1 MAIKSDRIKVTLLI
15 LFNIIIT
22 NKCDGDFSD
31 KIDEPF
37 EQLQN
42 NSSEEQNNLNTYID
56 KLVTEELTNTTKEL
70 EDELNLSRDNLDKI
84 STTESVMKNVFEDT
98 FNASDENEYDDKNGD
113 ENVDNITT
121 YQDVTETTNSYNN
134 ADNVV
139 SNDASEDIYRNEGS
153 SRIDLTT
160 QPTTRSMESSEETS
174 SKPTDEDE
182 NSGQR
187 NPKTET
193 ENTGTQ
199 DTRIYDK
206 ARPLP
211 ALSKSSTLKSWLE
224 DSWLRPPAGILVPL
238 RPLALNRALGVW
250 NDLADEGL
258 NVTDIVIVGYD
269 SNGVSWRS
277 RHNLQPTSSG
287 SDKTV
292 SEALSKLLSKY
303 QGVYTDSN
311 NDGTMRAIA
320 SAAKLVPYDS
330 ALFVVTDKGPGD
342 PQRLP
347 LALRALVEKRLK
359 VYTIWTDPNHPS
371 PESELALQDLRN
383 ISSHT
388 EGEVLP
394 YSLQIAEDSS
404 SNLAAEAKLQQWEPI
419 VHMEPRRAK
428 LTKPD
433 DDMFDMLLVK
443 RGGDEATT
451 LGVPVENGVTALRI
465 LIEGTV
471 DHAVL
476 YPPSDA
482 PQIDIYN
489 QTSISMFS
497 PASKTGSLDPR
508 DVFLVFPGSTLNFD
522 TLSVLPATSLSE
534 DVSALIGMWHLS
546 VRCETCDYKL
556 SVSARTDLHF
566 YAEIVP
572 RDVLKLRVMG
582 PVASI
587 RESSLVDEYGTDLAK
602 IPFSYQPS
610 DSDHNKDNTMAD
622 IYTDISM
629 PSVTSSKVY
638 VKILGRDIHGE
649 PFVRLAGP
657 LNQQQAEVRMG
668 RSASIRFPESI
679 NDFEEIEIINSRM
692 YNGKIQYNDSNL
704 LPFERASS
712 LVVNQR
718 GSILTSVQVGLST
731 RLYGAPGDR
740 LQLYYEVTN
749 FREQAVRLTF
759 RAVGQLNFLTGINPE
774 AATIPSGQTVTVIV
788 SLLISQNSQAGARDF
803 INFTAFRQ
811 DEVSLSSYV
820 YVLNTGETLQDV
832 NSPEVR
838 HNFQGSCMGRQ
849 GTDCAEHL
857 WSASIFARDPVAGI
871 LRLTSSP
878 PGLVYSGNFISG
890 ARTEL
895 MATYSANCC
904 NPRVIVT
911 AVDAFRNV
919 NSYTIDISNYITGAA
934 VAAIT
939 LGVILGI
946 ILLVVII
953 FSIYY
958 CAKRRKE
965 SRELPT
971 YNTSRNIS

>member
-1 MAIKSDRIKVTLLI
+1 MALKSDRIKLTLLI

-31 KIDEPF
+31 RIDESF
-37 EQLQN
+37 GQLANDNYEDQPSPN
-42 NSSEEQNNLNTYID
+42 KDIGS
-56 KLVTEELTNTTKEL
+56 KLATEESTNSTKET
-70 EDELNLSRDNLDKI
+70 EDEMNLSRENLDKI
-84 STTESVMKNVFEDT
+84 STTESVIRNIFEDT
-98 FNASDENEYDDKNGD
+98 YNASEENDYDDKNVNVN
-113 ENVDNITT
+113 ENIDQITT
-121 YQDVTETTNSYNN
+121 YQDITETTNSYTYN
-134 ADNVV
+134 AENVF
-139 SNDASEDIYRNEGS
+139 SKDSEDIYNRSEGS
-153 SRIDLTT
+153 SQPDPTT
-160 QPTTRSMESSEETS
+160 QATTRSMDSLEDTS
-174 SKPTDEDE
+174 SKPIDEE
-182 NSGQR
+182 EYIGQR

-193 ENTGTQ
+193 DKQQQ
-199 DTRIYDK
+199 DKRIYDK
-206 ARPLP
+206 SRPAP

-269 SNGVSWRS
+269 SNGVNWRS
-277 RHNLQPTSSG
+277 RHNLQPASTG
-287 SDKTV
+287 NSDKTV
-292 SEALSKLLSKY
+292 SAALSKLLTKY
-303 QGVYTDSN
+303 QGVYTDST
-311 NDGTMRAIA
+311 NDGTMRALA

-347 LALRALVEKRLK
+347 LALKALVEKRLK

-394 YSLQIAEDSS
+394 YSLQIMDEDSS
-404 SNLAAEAKLQQWEPI
+404 SNLASEAELRQWEPI
-419 VHMEPRRAK
+419 APTEPRRAK
-428 LTKPD
+428 LIKPD
-433 DDMFDMLLVK
+433 NDMFDMLLVK
-443 RGGDEATT
+443 RGSDEAIT

-489 QTSISMFS
+489 ETSISLFS
-497 PASKTGSLDPR
+497 PASRTGSLDPR

-522 TLSVLPATSLSE
+522 TLSVLPATSPSV
-534 DVSALIGMWHLS
+534 DVSALFGMWHLS
-546 VRCETCDYKL
+546 VRCETCEYRL
-556 SVSARTDLHF
+556 SVSARTELHF
-566 YAEIVP
+566 YAEVEP
-572 RDVLKLRVMG
+572 RDVLRIRVIG

-587 RESSLVDEYGTDLAK
+587 RESSLVDEYGLELAK
-602 IPFSYQPS
+602 LSFSYQPAS
-610 DSDHNKDNTMAD
+610 DSNNDQDNPMAD
-622 IYTDISM
+622 IYTDIPL

-638 VKILGRDIHGE
+638 VKILGRDFHGE

-657 LNQQQAEVRMG
+657 LNKQVEVRMG

-679 NDFEEIEIINSRM
+679 NDLEEVEEINSRV
-692 YNGKIQYNDSNL
+692 YNGKLQYNDSNL
-704 LPFERASS
+704 LPFGQANSQ
-712 LVVNQR
+712 VFNQA
-718 GSILTSVQVGLST
+718 GAILTSVQVGLSS

-740 LQLYYEVTN
+740 LQLHYEVTN
-749 FREQAVRLTF
+749 YREQAARLYF
-759 RAVGQLNFLTGINPE
+759 RAVGQLNFLTGIDPE
-774 AATIPSGQTVTVIV
+774 WQTIPSGQTVTVIV
-788 SLLISQNSQAGARDF
+788 SLLIGQNAQAGARDL
-803 INFTAFRQ
+803 ITFTAFGRGQPNQ
-811 DEVSLSSYV
+811 DEVSVSSYV

-832 NSPEVR
+832 NAPEVR
-838 HNFQGSCMGRQ
+838 HSFQGSCMGRQ
-849 GTDCAEHL
+849 GTDCADHV

-878 PGLVYSGNFISG
+878 PGLVYNGNFISG

-895 MATYSANCC
+895 AATYRANCC

-919 NSYTIDISNYITGAA
+919 NSYTIDISSKY
-934 VAAIT
+934 
-939 LGVILGI
+939 L
-946 ILLVVII
+946 
-953 FSIYY
+953 
-958 CAKRRKE
+958 
-965 SRELPT
+965 
-971 YNTSRNIS
+971 